1 MNLSALWTLEKARLT
16 VLLEESNYGHAH
28 ASSNSNG
35 RRNSKQ
41 INDHAAL
48 TTVLEQQHALPP
60 RTRRSSENVLA
71 LGHGLHSSIASTRR
85 ELLFQK
91 LVDTSATP
99 GAAPMTRSCFDCNEF
114 AMEFADRAPK
124 RFDYAASDSQSA
136 AAQSDASASVSAASP
151 QRKDRKAPGTPAS
164 SRVASAKPT
173 TLQLNAGTTIPKA
186 LFNSKSASVLR
197 AHKGRKRLGP
207 SFSSQA
213 LRPYVGDMFST
224 RGEYIDGML
233 YMSRMKRS
241 HRLTFG
247 GMRELGLSDNSW
259 VDLTA
264 NALKDVVS
272 HAYTG
277 TGATNGSMGSNGKR
291 RTSKVETSQAL
302 TSISYPGDTSGPET
316 DAGAALQIQQ
326 WQRCSL
332 TLSNW
337 SSNPDNAQLMV
348 QENVVDALMRL
359 CVTDDHLT
367 RVNCVTALM
376 NLSHITELR
385 REIVQ
390 QGAVKTIA
398 EIVDGTEDAT
408 LRTACT
414 VALCNLCCLDG
425 EEVLLVEHGAVSA
438 LSLLI
443 NEHPKVA
450 GICRIA
456 LFNLTCVSEPY
467 HKIESVMKAFI
478 SLTSMSA
485 GASSSAS
492 ALAWNAE
499 WDEITA
505 KALCNLSNFKHVLL
519 RLMEEG
525 IIGAIGS
532 LIHAHMSKI
541 HTMLA
546 YVLLNLSSA
555 RSCRSEMV
563 AKGSIGT
570 IVALT
575 GATGEPTT
583 KYLISRILWN
593 LSKEPSNRLR
603 MVFEGL
609 LLLVNEL
616 CRGSAVPGSVND
628 AIRSMCARTI
638 YNVTCSED
646 TRVKV
651 VERDAV
657 NILSMLSKK
666 ATDGDA
672 KKMCTLALCNLL
684 SVPQATAEIVQTG
697 AITALIELSLDPSQ
711 TLETK
716 LLFARA
722 LHGLCQDETTRS
734 AIAGVGVIP
743 AILFLT
749 SIFEAIDSSNGDSKD
764 LPTDGEASN
773 SAASGDRVSSAGTHR
788 VIQAR
793 KGSMLSDI
801 RVRCTAALA
810 CLAADDQNASYA
822 CTPDVVHCVTQ
833 ILVQERRNL
842 AIERCCCSCLS
853 LLCRDEQCALLM
865 TDAGALEVVLST
877 CIESKD
883 LDTKASCCYVLAS
896 MSSHPS
902 CCMPLVRMG
911 AISVLATLAKLKED
925 VGIQR
930 CCAISLA
937 NLSAEPSIRPILV
950 TAGTVSI
957 LSVLSNS
964 YSEDSQRDCA
974 KVLCNLSCIAGQEHV
989 LVREGA
995 VGVLMM
1001 ICMVRAVRPATKET
1015 CARALLNLLTPA
1027 TMKHMVVQEG
1037 LVKILPTFVALE
1049 SSSAD
1054 EISTLLYMKLVNDP
1068 IGRNALCAE
1077 RVALRALLALMEKP
1091 SDNAT
1096 LRVHHKQLLSDLVY
1110 HENSRHP
1117 AVLAGIVDTLHA
1129 LAMRV
1134 SSSHEML
1141 PFCAAKK
1148 ITLVLLTL
1156 AKWEQTRM
1164 AVASAAGLVTLRL
1177 FLKRHIAITDCD
1189 KGDCVLFAISAL
1201 CHLGWHDSTR
1211 ASLDHPELSSA
1222 LVQMLRIH
1230 SGVVGDGSLNEDG
1243 EKALVK
1249 YPDSAIK
1256 ACLVTLCCLAQSNDH
1271 IETMLADRIIECL
1284 YGLLETPAT
1293 TRFLESD
1300 PAFIALVCI
1309 LFRQLSHGAGFKCAI
1324 SRLESRAIQLFC
1336 LLAHSVTSLN
1346 DLESCL
1352 DCADVLCSLAFLPSD
1367 ATDSTKKH
1375 ASKLQATAINL
1386 VSLEVLSAIDALTAD
1401 HQAPETR
1408 WRCIASLWALST
1420 VVSSREKLVAL
1431 GGTRILVAE
1440 SRRSEESASL
1450 SMLKCCAGALCNLT
1464 IVPAKAANLNAA
1476 RMVED
1481 GAVPALIQLARMEQD
1496 EVRENCTLALSNLSS
1511 QSPKVESGAVAALL
1525 SLSLRPVDAV
1535 SATSALSLD
1544 LQVARPPLVR
1554 DERFKVVFQLPEL
1567 EIALCS
1573 DMEAIRAIKLEAEF
1587 VVSTPPLPRL
1597 PRLPVSDSA
1606 TGHEAM
1612 LARSDSTA
1620 EPDPRAMRR
1629 RKSSSYGETR
1639 PVMPLDLLS
1648 TIPNGIRETC
1658 DAQNLRF
1665 DKVDPAES
1673 SLLMSLDDEDDAATS
1688 MGQSDGRQDADQ
1700 PDGNN
1705 TRNGSPATDDEQ
1717 DSSESGETIS
1727 QLRKTGSKPTH
1738 GLGITL
1744 SPLSRVVVRKTQ
1756 TMLASKKM
1764 KELKARA
1771 DAKRESVAAATT
1783 ASTLT
1788 PTKAVTKN
1796 DSRAHLFTPVSSSSG
1811 PRNTKKHRG
1820 GITKTVSLE
1829 QLRVS
1834 AVVSGPL
1841 SPVKKASTS
1850 LVSLGTA
1857 LSNNNDPLLET
1868 PDAAIA
1874 AAAAAARL
1882 YGFSVPSGPGPVASF
1897 KGSLH
1902 DSARANSR
1910 EANDSAENEN
1920 AEESRASLAATSN
1933 EAPVVYSA
1941 TIEEIPLQAKK
1952 FGLWS

>member
-16 VLLEESNYGHAH
+16 VLLEESNYGYAH
-28 ASSNSNG
+28 TNSSNSNG

-48 TTVLEQQHALPP
+48 TTVLEQQHALPS

-71 LGHGLHSSIASTRR
+71 FGHGLHSTSTKRDV
-85 ELLFQK
+85 LFQK

-99 GAAPMTRSCFDCNEF
+99 SSAASKTRSGFDCNEF

-124 RFDYAASDSQSA
+124 RFDC
-136 AAQSDASASVSAASP
+136 SASMSQNATQGDLSASSP
-151 QRKDRKAPGTPAS
+151 QRKDRKAPGTPVS
-164 SRVASAKPT
+164 SRVANAKPT
-173 TLQLNAGTTIPKA
+173 TLQLNAGNAISRA
-186 LFNSKSASVLR
+186 LTNSKSAIVLR

-207 SFSSQA
+207 SFSSQT
-213 LRPYVGDMFST
+213 LRPYVGDMFGT

-247 GMRELGLSDNSW
+247 GMRDLGVSENSW
-259 VDLTA
+259 ADFTA
-264 NALKDVVS
+264 TALKDVVS
-272 HAYTG
+272 HAFTSG
-277 TGATNGSMGSNGKR
+277 TGATSGSVGAGGSSSNSKR
-291 RTSKVETSQAL
+291 RTSR
-302 TSISYPGDTSGPET
+302 IDTSRAPPSLSYANDTSVPET

-359 CVTDDHLT
+359 CATDDHLT

-398 EIVDGTEDAT
+398 EIVDGTEDGT

-414 VALCNLCCLDG
+414 IALCNLCCLDG
-425 EEVLLVEHGAVSA
+425 EEALLVEHGAVSA

-443 NEHPKVA
+443 SEHPKVA

-467 HKIESVMKAFI
+467 HKIENVMKAFI

-519 RLMEEG
+519 RLIEEG

-532 LIHAHMSKI
+532 LIHARMPKI

-563 AKGSIGT
+563 AKGCIST

-593 LSKEPSNRLR
+593 ISKEPSNRLR

-609 LLLVNEL
+609 LLLVKEL
-616 CRGSAVPGSVND
+616 CRGSAVHGSVND
-628 AIRSMCARTI
+628 AISSMCARTI

-657 NILSMLSKK
+657 NILSVLSKRS
-666 ATDGDA
+666 TDGDA

-684 SVPQATAEIVQTG
+684 SVSQATAEIVQTG
-697 AITALIELSLDPSQ
+697 AIAALIELSFVPSQ

-722 LHGLCQDETTRS
+722 LHGLCQDVTTRS

-749 SIFEAIDSSNGDSKD
+749 SIFEGSDLPLTPNGDSR
-764 LPTDGEASN
+764 A
-773 SAASGDRVSSAGTHR
+773 DRVVSIPEANDERISSTGTLE

-793 KGSMLSDI
+793 KGAMLSDI

-810 CLAADDQNASYA
+810 CLAADDPNAPYA

-833 ILVQERRNL
+833 ILVHERRNL

-865 TDAGALEVVLST
+865 TDVGALEVVLST

-896 MSSHPS
+896 MSSHSS

-989 LVREGA
+989 LVQEGA
-995 VGVLMM
+995 VAVLMM

-1049 SSSAD
+1049 SAAAD
-1054 EISTLLYMKLVNDP
+1054 EISTLLYIKLVNDSV
-1068 IGRNALCAE
+1068 GRTALCSE
-1077 RVALRALLALMEKP
+1077 RVALRALLTLMVKP
-1091 SDNAT
+1091 SDDAT
-1096 LRVHHKQLLSDLVY
+1096 LRVRHKQLLSDLVY

-1117 AVLAGIVDTLHA
+1117 AVLAGIVDTLQT

-1134 SSSHEML
+1134 SSCHAML

-1148 ITLVLLTL
+1148 MTLMLLTL
-1156 AKWEQTRM
+1156 AKWEQSRM
-1164 AVASAAGLVTLRL
+1164 AVASTAGLATLRL
-1177 FLKRHIAITDCD
+1177 FLKQHIAIADCD
-1189 KGDCVLFAISAL
+1189 KGDCARFAVTAL
-1201 CHLGWHDSTR
+1201 CYLGWYDSTR
-1211 ASLDHPELSSA
+1211 ALLDQPDLSSA

-1230 SGVVGDGSLNEDG
+1230 ACLPKTDELNQADQP
-1243 EKALVK
+1243 LVK
-1249 YPDSAIK
+1249 YPDQAIK
-1256 ACLVTLCCLAQSNDH
+1256 ACLVTLCCLSQITVH
-1271 IETMLADRIIECL
+1271 IETMLSDHVIEYL
-1284 YGLLETPAT
+1284 YGILTTSAT
-1293 TRFLESD
+1293 TGSLSSD
-1300 PAFIALVCI
+1300 PEFIALMCI
-1309 LFRQLSHGAGFKCAI
+1309 LFRQLSHGSGFKNAI
-1324 SRLESRAIQLFC
+1324 GSSESRAISLLC
-1336 LLAHSVTSLN
+1336 LLVRCVASLR

-1352 DCADVLCSLAFLPSD
+1352 DCADVLSSLAFLPAD
-1367 ATDSTKKH
+1367 ASSPIKKTT
-1375 ASKLQATAINL
+1375 SIVLQSGQPKRPITTVNL
-1386 VSLEVLSAIDALTAD
+1386 VSMEVLSAIDALTAD
-1401 HQAPETR
+1401 YQTPETR

-1420 VVSSREKLVAL
+1420 VPINREQLVAL

-1440 SRRSEESASL
+1440 SRRSEESATL
-1450 SMLKCCAGALCNLT
+1450 SMLKCCAGTLCNLT
-1464 IVPAKAANLNAA
+1464 IVSTKAANLNAA

-1481 GAVPALIQLARMEQD
+1481 GAVPALIQLARMVHD

-1525 SLSLRPVDAV
+1525 SLSLRPVDAA
-1535 SATSALSLD
+1535 STTSAPNFD
-1544 LQVARPPLVR
+1544 LQEARPPLVH
-1554 DERFKVVFQLPEL
+1554 DERYKLVFKLPDLEL
-1567 EIALCS
+1567 ALFS
-1573 DMEAIRAIKLEAEF
+1573 DMDVIRAIKLEADF

-1597 PRLPVSDSA
+1597 PRLPATDSA

-1612 LARSDSTA
+1612 LARSGSTA
-1620 EPDPRAMRR
+1620 ESAMRR
-1629 RKSSSYGETR
+1629 RKSSSYGDVRTA
-1639 PVMPLDLLS
+1639 MPLDLVS
-1648 TIPNGIRETC
+1648 TMPNGIRPAF
-1658 DAQNLRF
+1658 DAENLQF
-1665 DKVDPAES
+1665 DKIDPAES
-1673 SLLMSLDDEDDAATS
+1673 SLLMSLDDGEDVAS
-1688 MGQSDGRQDADQ
+1688 NIGGSDGLQDVIV
-1700 PDGNN
+1700 GNN
-1705 TRNGSPATDDEQ
+1705 ESNGTPATDDEQ

-1727 QLRKTGSKPTH
+1727 QLRKTGSKPAH
-1738 GLGITL
+1738 GNGITL
-1744 SPLSRVVVRKTQ
+1744 SPLTRVVVRKTQ

-1771 DAKRESVAAATT
+1771 DAKRTNVNATV
-1783 ASTLT
+1783 SDLSLSIK
-1788 PTKAVTKN
+1788 PVVKQ
-1796 DSRAHLFTPVSSSSG
+1796 DSRAHLFTPVSSSSAS
-1811 PRNTKKHRG
+1811 RNSKKHRG
-1820 GITKTVSLE
+1820 GIAKTVSLE
-1829 QLRVS
+1829 QLRVA
-1834 AVVSGPL
+1834 AVASGPL
-1841 SPVKKASTS
+1841 SPVKAPATVSTS
-1850 LVSLGTA
+1850 SGNNHECSLE
-1857 LSNNNDPLLET
+1857 NP
-1868 PDAAIA
+1868 IA
-1874 AAAAAARL
+1874 SAVAAARL
-1882 YGFSVPSGPGPVASF
+1882 YNSALPTSKGPLQDWTPDTQDCNVHKHADESTLF
-1897 KGSLH
+1897 
-1902 DSARANSR
+1902 ANSGTP
-1910 EANDSAENEN
+1910 AI
-1920 AEESRASLAATSN
+1920 
-1933 EAPVVYSA
+1933 YST